1 MMNSPLSRLAAPS
14 PLSLRAARYGR
25 GDNACRRRRCG
36 DRVRLAGLLR
46 GRLICEVQIA
56 GWAVASRTLKRA
68 LGLSL
73 FQGAEAPS
81 PNACR
86 RSIHFNFDSCWR
98 NVDKRWRLISLSR
111 LC

>member
-1 MMNSPLSRLAAPS
+1 MNSPLSPLAVPS

-36 DRVRLAGLLR
+36 DRVRWDGLLR
-46 GRLICEVQIA
+46 GRLISEMRIV
-56 GWAVASRTLKRA
+56 GWALAGRTLRRA
-68 LGLSL
+68 LGFEL
-73 FQGAEAPS
+73 GMAADPPS
-81 PNACR
+81 FAAFR

-98 NVDKRWRLISLSR
+98 NTDKRWRLISSSR